1 MSREI
6 EILRRVYDRLEAC
19 AAALLGALR
28 AAGFSARMGFFNG
41 HYRKDD
47 SGQYRRDSY
56 PIPEL
61 EVECLCDVEIGPE
74 EITVSAL
81 LSREDAL
88 SLDPAALS
96 GFDFQIYGAEDYLLD
111 FWEPGMSA
119 AALRER
125 IRQSSEAEIGFSFT
139 VSEADVPRLVHSLS
153 QLGFYQNR
161 TA

>member
-6 EILRRVYDRLEAC
+6 EVLRLVYDRLEKC
-19 AAALLGALR
+19 AAALRWALQT
-28 AAGFSARMGFFNG
+28 AGFSARIGFYNG
-41 HYRKDD
+41 HYRKDA

-61 EVECLCDVEIGPE
+61 EVGSLCDVEIGPE

-88 SLDPAALS
+88 GLDLAALS
-96 GFDFQIYGAEDYLLD
+96 GFDFQIYGAEDHLLD

-125 IRQSSEAEIGFSFT
+125 IRRSEAEIGFSFA
-139 VSEADVPRLVHSLS
+139 VPEADVPRLMLLLS

-161 TA
+161 IA